1 MPLGRGGRR
10 SLGEWK
16 RLLDE
21 GLREVFVEK
30 GTVVRLFG
38 EWVGGSRKEIRD
50 HSCLKHRY
58 NTGYI

>member
-1 MPLGRGGRR
+1 MPLVRGRHR

-30 GTVVRLFG
+30 GTFERLLG
-38 EWVGGSRKEIRD
+38 R
-50 HSCLKHRY
+50 L
-58 NTGYI
+58 